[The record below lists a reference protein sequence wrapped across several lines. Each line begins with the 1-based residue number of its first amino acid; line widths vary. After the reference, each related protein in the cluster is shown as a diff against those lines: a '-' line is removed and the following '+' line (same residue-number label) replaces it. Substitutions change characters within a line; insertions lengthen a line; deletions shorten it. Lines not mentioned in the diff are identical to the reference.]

1 MTMMNMLVVQV
12 EFSALTNDGPTTT
25 IVWPNCHVAN
35 RPRIMGVLWTL
46 FLNLFK

>member
-1 MTMMNMLVVQV
+1 MTMTNMLVVQV

-25 IVWPNCHVAN
+25 IVWPNCQVAN
-35 RPRIMGVLWTL
+35 RLRIVGVVRTL